1 MWYFVYNYFLLPALD
16 ILVRFAA
23 IFNKKIKEG
32 ISGRINLFDNLEKN
46 VGKLDNSLKTI
57 WFHSS
62 SMGEFE
68 QAKPVIEKLKND
80 MQINIAVTFFSPSG
94 YKNSLKYP
102 YADLI
107 SYLPFDYP
115 APMEKFIKI
124 VNPSLVVLMRYD
136 IWPNM
141 IWQLKKMK
149 VPVLLIDATMRSD
162 SKRLSP
168 VLRDFHNKV
177 FSDISAF
184 LTVSQNDAANFL
196 KFNAVK
202 ENVEPAGDTRFD
214 RVFQKS
220 IAAKDKKIFK
230 DGLFENKKVIV
241 LGSCWEEDEEVMIPA
256 LLKLAENDPDFIFIL
271 VPHEPTVQHIEQ
283 LELQLERKIP
293 YIRFSLLNN
302 YKDEKVIIIDTI
314 GILLTLYYY
323 AHAAYVGGSF
333 KQGIHNVLE
342 PAVYGIPVIFG
353 PKIENSQEA
362 KKMVSLGCGFVVNNK
377 KEAYKTLRKLFTGEE
392 NLKHIGE
399 ISRKYV
405 IENTGATEKIIRE
418 IQKYL

>member
-162 SKRLSP
+162 SKRLLP
-168 VLRDFHNKV
+168 VLRGFHNKV

-196 KFNAVK
+196 KFSAVK
-202 ENVEPAGDTRFD
+202 ENVEAAGDTRFD

-230 DGLFENKKVIV
+230 DGIFENKKVIV
-241 LGSCWEEDEEVMIPA
+241 FGSCWEEDEEVMIPA

-302 YKDEKVIIIDTI
+302 YKNEKVIIIDTI

-323 AHAAYVGGSF
+323 ADAAYVGGSF